1 MFTYSTKFV
10 HGPDE
15 KHFSRV
21 VNFLKDVNSLR
32 RVQENVGYRI
42 PDESELSGAA
52 FDCNKNLPVVL
63 ADTPYLTP
71 CEVFYTPTP
80 MC

>member
-1 MFTYSTKFV
+1 M
-10 HGPDE
+10 
-15 KHFSRV
+15 
-21 VNFLKDVNSLR
+21 L
-32 RVQENVGYRI
+32 QIGYRI